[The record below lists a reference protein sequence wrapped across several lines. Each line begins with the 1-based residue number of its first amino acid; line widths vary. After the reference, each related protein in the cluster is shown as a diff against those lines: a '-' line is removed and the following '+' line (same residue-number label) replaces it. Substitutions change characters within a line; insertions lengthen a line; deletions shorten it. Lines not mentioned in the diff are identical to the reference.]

1 LRLLLG
7 GRNTTPILS
16 LQAEAGI
23 APLCLHREYLN
34 VKQLI
39 KFKCNRPNSATT
51 NMLNLVGPTMQPCNY
66 SFNSYPNRAVKS
78 MQQIEMPPVKIIP
91 TGDFIVLPWTKV
103 NSYIVLEFM
112 DKVNN
117 NDTFK
122 K

>member
-1 LRLLLG
+1 
-7 GRNTTPILS
+7 
-16 LQAEAGI
+16 
-23 APLCLHREYLN
+23 
-34 VKQLI
+34 
-39 KFKCNRPNSATT
+39 
-51 NMLNLVGPTMQPCNY
+51 
-66 SFNSYPNRAVKS
+66 